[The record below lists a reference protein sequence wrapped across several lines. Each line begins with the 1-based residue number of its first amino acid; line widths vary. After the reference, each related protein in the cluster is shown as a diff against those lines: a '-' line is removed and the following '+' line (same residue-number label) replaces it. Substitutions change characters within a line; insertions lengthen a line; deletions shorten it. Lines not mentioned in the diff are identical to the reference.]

1 MRALLCR
8 LAGCARLLF
17 ALVFDGHV
25 RPLRIVRV
33 DSVAAYHRVDG
44 GLLDAEEVCGALLV
58 AARLL
63 QRAAYDVRLGAA
75 QLVVEVYTSAHVE
88 LGRSRYAARLGQK
101 LYGRRECD
109 RNLL

>member
-25 RPLRIVRV
+25 RPLRVVWV

-63 QRAAYDVRLGAA
+63 QRAAYEVRLEAA
-75 QLVVEVYTSAHVE
+75 HLVVKVYTPAHVE
-88 LGRSRYAARLGQK
+88 LGRGGHAARLRQ
-101 LYGRRECD
+101 
-109 RNLL
+109 